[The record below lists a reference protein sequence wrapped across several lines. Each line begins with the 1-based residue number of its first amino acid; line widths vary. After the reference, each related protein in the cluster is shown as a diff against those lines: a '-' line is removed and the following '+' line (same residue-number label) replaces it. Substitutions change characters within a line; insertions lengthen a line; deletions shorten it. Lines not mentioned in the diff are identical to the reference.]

1 MKSKK
6 FIHVL
11 LLFVFI
17 LFISTCKQAE
27 KKNETASVDY
37 PELEVTTQ
45 SKAALAEY
53 NKGLAAFDLG
63 NQQRARKYFD
73 KAIELDPK
81 FAMAHIYRS
90 WTSRSTAE
98 FVNDAKKAN
107 ELNTGLS
114 DAEQIFIDIENSYMN
129 NDIAKR
135 LEVSK
140 KLVEKYPDVARA
152 HLNLGG
158 IYDNQNDFENA
169 RKCYNK
175 AIELNPDWIAGY
187 NALGNSY
194 IFNDPKD
201 LDKAEEFISKTVE
214 LLPNESR
221 THISLGDVY
230 RAKQDLNKAL
240 TSYKKAAEIDSTD
253 PVAISKAGHANTFLG
268 NFDDARANFR
278 AAAKLSETPFGEIN
292 FEAFTHLY
300 EGNHEKGMM
309 WLKDQ
314 AMNYDKLG
322 LKDDKLA
329 SAKLN
334 SLNMCKWMALH
345 LGDAKELKAILA
357 VIDPMDR
364 KNSESIGTEEA
375 MMEYNADKNL
385 WDARVAALEG
395 DYSTALAKAEAAKN
409 NLESISNPRKLEGYH
424 FAKGLINMK
433 QSKYADAVSDLE
445 KSNLNGIYPKFMLA
459 MAHEKSGN
467 AEKADELLKE
477 ISNYNFNE
485 IGYAL
490 VRKKVQDML
499 ASKS

>member
-6 FIHVL
+6 LINTL

-17 LFISTCKQAE
+17 IFISTCKQAE
-27 KKNETASVDY
+27 KKSETASADY

-45 SKAALAEY
+45 SEAALAEY

-63 NQQRARKYFD
+63 NQQRARKNFD

-81 FAMAHIYRS
+81 FAMAYIYRS

-98 FVNDAKKAN
+98 FINDAKKAN

-114 DAEQIFIDIENSYMN
+114 DAEQIFIDIENSFMN
-129 NDIAKR
+129 NDINKR

-140 KLVEKYPDVARA
+140 KLVEKYPNVARA
-152 HLNLGG
+152 HVNLGG
-158 IYDNQNDFENA
+158 IYDNQNDVVNA
-169 RKCYNK
+169 RKCYEK
-175 AIELNPDWIAGY
+175 AIELNPDWISGY

-194 IFNDPKD
+194 IFNNPKD
-201 LDKAEEFISKTVE
+201 LDKAEEFIGKTVE

-230 RAKQDLNKAL
+230 RAKQDLTKAL
-240 TSYKKAAEIDSTD
+240 TSYNKAAELDPTD

-268 NFDDARANFR
+268 NFDDARANFK
-278 AAAKLSETPFGEIN
+278 AAAKLSETPSGEIN

-300 EGNHEKGMM
+300 EGNHEKGLK

-322 LKDDKLA
+322 LIDDKLV

-345 LGDAKELKAILA
+345 LGDANELKEILA
-357 VIDPMDR
+357 VINPLSK
-364 KNSESIGTEEA
+364 KNIESIGTEEA
-375 MMEYNADKNL
+375 MMNFNAETNI
-385 WDARVAALEG
+385 WDGGVAAIEG
-395 DYSTALAKAEAAKN
+395 DYTTALAKAEASKKDI
-409 NLESISNPRKLEGYH
+409 ESINNPRKLEGYH
-424 FAKGLINMK
+424 FLKGMINMK
-433 QSKYADAVSDLE
+433 QSKYTDAVSDFE
-445 KSNLNGIYPKFMLA
+445 KSDLNGIYPKYMLA
-459 MAHEKSGN
+459 IANKKAGN
-467 AEKADELLKE
+467 DEKAAELFKE

-499 ASKS
+499 SHKS